1 MCCCGDGLPGNAGAY
16 VKKSITVAAGD
27 TMTGQTGHSCYAH
40 DLCFSGCSE
49 QSEVCW
55 ITAANVYVQEV
66 VMVGN
71 LCVQQDHHYFVVL
84 EHKVSVTQ
92 NATTTTAE

>member
-1 MCCCGDGLPGNAGAY
+1 MLMIY
-16 VKKSITVAAGD
+16 VFQDVQNNQKFVGSQPQTVMA
-27 TMTGQTGHSCYAH
+27 
-40 DLCFSGCSE
+40 
-49 QSEVCW
+49 
-55 ITAANVYVQEV
+55 VYVQEV